1 MTALSSGVDSSLATK
16 CMDFCHAL
24 ANQGK
29 KFKFSL
35 SIGSTFTFS
44 LDTREGK
51 ETLPARSKKSPSTL
65 KRNAKRR
72 QEILKK
78 KSEPVLTGMESN
90 QKPIEKDDAFQ
101 CNQCEIGFKTRNGLK
116 IHVGKTHKE
125 AAKSPEKLR
134 ESDSKLPI
142 TLSPLRATTREV
154 PCHNCGEEMSLTHL
168 CEEEAPVGVE
178 QGIGGGDED
187 HRTIDPDPA
196 NESGCTIYCFKNCI
210 MICECDCPSCNAD

>member
-1 MTALSSGVDSSLATK
+1 
-16 CMDFCHAL
+16 MDFCHAL

-125 AAKSPEKLR
+125 ANPLR
-134 ESDSKLPI
+134 SCVNLLQNSSSLCLLSEQRQDKYPAMIVVRKCPWPI
-142 TLSPLRATTREV
+142 TLMSTIFKDLKDISLSHHQQIFVPPL
-154 PCHNCGEEMSLTHL
+154 L
-168 CEEEAPVGVE
+168 
-178 QGIGGGDED
+178 D
-187 HRTIDPDPA
+187 TIKA
-196 NESGCTIYCFKNCI
+196 CWQF
-210 MICECDCPSCNAD
+210 